1 MAKTADPVFG
11 SAASR
16 GTWPVFFLDRLRVWR
31 LWRRTRCALTNG
43 VGASH
48 VVVDIRLAKKR
59 RDGARLL
66 RQGSARGLVPNT
78 RNGVRGN
85 GARPCAANGNGHTDP
100 READRTR
107 AGRTQAR
114 RPRQFGCV
122 DICHVGHLPP
132 EWSTTSPRTC
142 EKPKRCPGKGQQFF
156 DLGLCDHDSG
166 GPERIRPSCITDTT
180 SSPASVNTWP
190 RARPRAPKATGDS
203 CA

>member
-48 VVVDIRLAKKR
+48 VVVDIRLAKTR

-66 RQGSARGLVPNT
+66 RQGRAITLAPNT
-78 RNGVRGN
+78 RNGVRAH
-85 GARPCAANGNGHTDP
+85 GARPCAETGNGQIDP

-114 RPRQFGCV
+114 RPRQFGPNRCV
-122 DICHVGHLPP
+122 
-132 EWSTTSPRTC
+132 
-142 EKPKRCPGKGQQFF
+142 
-156 DLGLCDHDSG
+156 
-166 GPERIRPSCITDTT
+166 
-180 SSPASVNTWP
+180 
-190 RARPRAPKATGDS
+190 
-203 CA
+203 